1 MKVFI
6 LAGGLG
12 SRISEYTKTLPK
24 PMIEVGK
31 KPILIHIMNIYLKW
45 GYNDFYI
52 ATGYKSIVIKKF
64 FKKFKKNNSKFKHVL
79 DGKPCTITL
88 LDTGVK
94 TMTGGRLKFMK
105 NYLNKNENF
114 MFTYGDGISNV
125 NLKKLE
131 KFHRKKGNLVTVTA
145 VRPPARFGEIIVK
158 RDLVSSFKE
167 KPQVKNGWING
178 GYFIAKKDFLNLIKK
193 SSTILEKE
201 PLEKASKKKQLN
213 AFKHFGFW
221 KCMDTKRDRDELDQ
235 LSRKGFFKKK
245 LGI

>member
-145 VRPPARFGEIIVK
+145 VRPPARFGEIIVN

>member
-6 LAGGLG
+6 LAGGFG

-31 KPILIHIMNIYLKW
+31 KPILVHIMNIYLKW

-64 FKKFKKNNSKFKHVL
+64 FKKFKKNNSKSKYFL

-105 NYLNKNENF
+105 SYLNKDENF
-114 MFTYGDGISNV
+114 MFTYRDGISSI

-131 KFHRKKGNLVTVTA
+131 NFHRKKGNLVTVTA
-145 VRPPARFGEIIVK
+145 VRPPARFGEIIIK
-158 RDLVSSFKE
+158 KDLVNSFKE

-178 GYFIAKKDFLNLIKK
+178 GYFIAKKEFLSLIKK

-235 LSRKGFFKKK
+235 LSKKGFFKKK

>member
-12 SRISEYTKTLPK
+12 SRISEYTKTIPK
-24 PMIEVGK
+24 PMIKIGK
-31 KPILIHIMNIYLKW
+31 KPILHHIMNIYIKW

-52 ATGYKSIVIKKF
+52 ATGYKSNVIKKF
-64 FKKFKKNNSKFKHVL
+64 FKKFKKGNSKSEHIL

-105 NYLNKNENF
+105 NYLNKDENF
-114 MFTYGDGISNV
+114 MFTYGDGISSV

-131 KFHRKKGNLVTVTA
+131 NFHRKKGKLITVTA
-145 VRPPARFGEIIVK
+145 VRPPARFGELIIK
-158 RDLVSSFKE
+158 RDLVSSFQE

-178 GYFIAKKDFLNLIKK
+178 GFFIANKYFLNFIKK
-193 SSTILEKE
+193 KID
-201 PLEKASKKKQLN
+201 N
-213 AFKHFGFW
+213 IR
-221 KCMDTKRDRDELDQ
+221 KR
-235 LSRKGFFKKK
+235 SIRKGFEKKTTQS
-245 LGI
+245 I